1 MQLQDHPL
9 TRPFTEAGTLSQID
23 AFYEEGRNILWMM
36 LRAQPRPSFSPELL
50 QDINN
55 LARAAR
61 AADLPIDFWVTGST
75 VDGIFNAGGDL
86 AYFARHIR
94 AGERAHL
101 KTYAHACIDA
111 VHEAMTG
118 FGVGAITLA
127 LVEGTALGGGFEAA
141 LAHDFVLAKKGAKLG
156 FPEIAFNLFPGMG
169 AYSFVARKGTMAL
182 AEKLISTGEAF
193 SAEWHH
199 ERGLVDHLFTGAEG
213 DDGYMAVRTLVD
225 TLRPKLNGIRA
236 MLRTRRRVQP
246 ITKEEL
252 LDITDDWAE
261 AAFGLEEK
269 DLAYMERLV
278 MLQNRRLAKPA
289 AVAAVAPVVVTP
301 EPVHDEPASDADA
314 GALAKEHRGLR
325 VVASN

>member
-1 MQLQDHPL
+1 MHLHDHPL
-9 TRPFTEAGTLSQID
+9 VRPFTEAGTLSQID

-36 LRAQPRPSFSPELL
+36 LRAQPRPSFNPELL

-86 AYFARHIR
+86 SYFARHIR

-141 LAHDFVLAKKGAKLG
+141 LAHDFVLAKKGVKLG

-169 AYSFVARKGTMAL
+169 AYSFVARKGSIGL
-182 AEKLISTGEAF
+182 AERLISTGEAF
-193 SAEWHH
+193 TAEWHH
-199 ERGLVDHLFTGAEG
+199 ERCLVDHLFSGDEG

-225 TLRPKLNGIRA
+225 SLRPKLNGIRA

-246 ITKEEL
+246 ITKQEL

-261 AAFGLEEK
+261 AAFSLEEK

-278 MLQNRRLAKPA
+278 MLQNRRGAK
-289 AVAAVAPVVVTP
+289 VAAPVAAPVVALP
-301 EPVHDEPASDADA
+301 EQDGAAEPAA
-314 GALAKEHRGLR
+314 ERRGLR
-325 VVASN
+325 MVASN